1 MNPQFELGDVVRVVR
16 NVRDDGTFPGATRG
30 DLLVRRGSLGH
41 VVDIGTFLMDQII
54 YSVHFLD
61 AKRIVGCREE
71 ELLPADAPW
80 AESQFETRER
90 VRNLKAL
97 SIDGEVRVPVGA
109 VGEVLKVIRDVAD
122 DIAYHVHFPVF
133 PGRTLQ
139 VRERALGP
147 VTPAIQE
154 TSDA

>member
-1 MNPQFELGDVVRVVR
+1 MNTEFDVGDVVRVVR
-16 NVRDDGTFPGATRG
+16 NVRDDGTVPGATRG
-30 DLLVRRGSLGH
+30 ELLVRRGSLGH

-61 AKRIVGCREE
+61 ANRIVGCREE
-71 ELLPADAPW
+71 ELLAADAPW
-80 AESQFETRER
+80 AESAFETRER
-90 VRNLKAL
+90 VRNLRAL

-109 VGEVLKVIRDVAD
+109 VGEVLKVIRDKAD
-122 DIAYHVHFPVF
+122 DIAYHVHFEVF

-147 VTPAIQE
+147 ITSATQE
-154 TSDA
+154 FSDA